1 MESNNFPVVKSS
13 WSTFKAQQ
21 NTLTYSRMPVLLW
34 HSKPRQR
41 HHKNKTMGQYPYEYG
56 NKNPSNKQKESSN
69 T

>member
-1 MESNNFPVVKSS
+1 
-13 WSTFKAQQ
+13 
-21 NTLTYSRMPVLLW
+21 MPVLLW

-41 HHKNKTMGQYPYEYG
+41 HHKNKTMDQCPYEYG

>member
-1 MESNNFPVVKSS
+1 MDYFPKLKTKKHS
-13 WSTFKAQQ
+13 
-21 NTLTYSRMPVLLW
+21 YSRMPVLLW